1 MSREDLETLCKLPM
15 EIEVFVHGA
24 LCMSVSGQCSFSA
37 LVGGRSAN
45 RGQCAQACR
54 LPWKTPSGKNPAA
67 LSLKD
72 LSLVQYV
79 DILRRMG
86 VASLKIEG
94 RMKRPEYVAAAVTA
108 LRMAL
113 QGEQP
118 DMESLR
124 AVFSRSG
131 FTDGYFTGKK
141 QDMFGFRRR
150 EDVKAAQQE
159 LPKWQ
164 EVCRRPPDAVKLDF
178 SMVLTPEQPAVLE
191 ASDGQGTSVTVYGDV
206 PQPALKSPLRQEILE
221 KQMKKLGDTIF
232 YGGAVTLQNPECL
245 AFSAAQ
251 CNALRRD
258 AVQAVYEKRV
268 ALRHPNYLLH
278 TPPVLEHS
286 SRQPKKSPVNR
297 LHIRNVRQLAE
308 AVKMKGIVCVPLSLA
323 EQCRPE
329 VSVWLEAPRIIGNE
343 EMYCRQLAELRERGF
358 VHLLCH
364 NVADIRIGS
373 RLGYILH
380 GGYGLNCTN
389 RLTAQTLAGYGIQ
402 DVTGSIELRMKSL
415 TALGEVLPVG
425 ACVYGRLPMMLL
437 RLCPIRSQQGCHK
450 QNCCML
456 DRTGRQFP
464 LLCSGSY
471 TELMNADRLW
481 LSDRTERLGGLDYWD
496 FLFTDEAPGQLS
508 EVIGAY
514 ESGSTAVPRDRT
526 NGLYF
531 KGGLT

>member
-1 MSREDLETLCKLPM
+1 MRQPEILAPAGSMEALVTALRCGADAVYVGGTAYSARSGAVNFDLPQLERAAGICHAYGAQLHLAVNTLVTDRELEGFGRFIRKAAEYGVDACIVQDLGALKTIRSLVPDMPLHASTQMSIHTPEGAMQAAELGCCRVVAAREMSREDLETLCKLPM

-45 RGQCAQACR
+45 RGQCAHACR

-191 ASDGQGTSVTVYGDV
+191 ASDG
-206 PQPALKSPLRQEILE
+206 
-221 KQMKKLGDTIF
+221 
-232 YGGAVTLQNPECL
+232 
-245 AFSAAQ
+245 
-251 CNALRRD
+251 
-258 AVQAVYEKRV
+258 
-268 ALRHPNYLLH
+268 
-278 TPPVLEHS
+278 
-286 SRQPKKSPVNR
+286 
-297 LHIRNVRQLAE
+297 
-308 AVKMKGIVCVPLSLA
+308 
-323 EQCRPE
+323 
-329 VSVWLEAPRIIGNE
+329 
-343 EMYCRQLAELRERGF
+343 
-358 VHLLCH
+358 
-364 NVADIRIGS
+364 
-373 RLGYILH
+373 
-380 GGYGLNCTN
+380 
-389 RLTAQTLAGYGIQ
+389 
-402 DVTGSIELRMKSL
+402 
-415 TALGEVLPVG
+415 
-425 ACVYGRLPMMLL
+425 
-437 RLCPIRSQQGCHK
+437 
-450 QNCCML
+450 
-456 DRTGRQFP
+456 
-464 LLCSGSY
+464 
-471 TELMNADRLW
+471 
-481 LSDRTERLGGLDYWD
+481 
-496 FLFTDEAPGQLS
+496 
-508 EVIGAY
+508 
-514 ESGSTAVPRDRT
+514 
-526 NGLYF
+526 
-531 KGGLT
+531 